1 VKFCFKLYALHA
13 PQTIWSW
20 SHHFVS
26 FTVGTIRWL
35 TVTEYLCHKMTTD
48 MLRLSQSQYSPR
60 SWLINWF
67 VTRQM
72 PLMEQELINL
82 PEHLSSPS
90 VFNEAYVDRSI
101 VFCAVFCWQLVVLLC
116 FFYCPLYCLS
126 IFDLRVLITPMITG
140 ACPCTPNGKVSY
152 YDHFIC
158 GLLIWTKLDYHD
170 PYLWFICKIFTGLT
184 WPFHSNWVHQR
195 VLVGFVSL
203 NL

>member
-116 FFYCPLYCLS
+116 FFLLS
-126 IFDLRVLITPMITG
+126 IVLSVYFRFTSSDYP
-140 ACPCTPNGKVSY
+140 
-152 YDHFIC
+152 YDHWC
-158 GLLIWTKLDYHD
+158 LPMYSKWKGELLW
-170 PYLWFICKIFTGLT
+170 PFYLWSF
-184 WPFHSNWVHQR
+184 N
-195 VLVGFVSL
+195 L
-203 NL
+203 N